1 MSGYDATKMS
11 HNAAYR
17 LMNGRFGYTDRQ
29 NPLSEPLVPSVLT
42 DDNDNVT
49 DTLDPKIEGIVNQRV
64 RLIRHGGVAQQ
75 ERMIYDKRRSL
86 DSALLY
92 SYQGANISKVGDEQN
107 SFRALINP
115 NKLKMDYDDKIVSV
129 GYEYG
134 LQPGDVFHWLGTN
147 TYWLIYLQDITELAY
162 FRGNIRKCS
171 YQVHWKDEDG
181 LHSSWIALR
190 GPVETKIDYIQKH
203 QISIDK
209 PNYTLNILMPKTEAA
224 LKYFQRYAKFYL
236 QDSDSTC
243 WRVTAVDHVAT
254 PGIIEFTAIE
264 YYANEDEDDIENGL
278 VGVLKPI
285 PIDPNEEQVNR
296 IIQGETFIKPYI
308 HYYYQY
314 VNPNSDNSIYEWSID
329 NDKKPIELAINP
341 NNPCEVQLIWRAS
354 YSGQFKLLCNGVEK
368 IIIVESLT

>member
-42 DDNDNVT
+42 DDNDDVT
-49 DTLDPKIEGIVNQRV
+49 DILDPKVEGIVNQRV
-64 RLIRHGGVAQQ
+64 RLMRHGGVAQQ

-171 YQVHWKDEDG
+171 YQVNWEDEDG

-190 GPVETKIDYIQKH
+190 GPVETKIDYVQKH
-203 QISIDK
+203 QISLDK
-209 PNYTLNILMPKTEAA
+209 PNYTLNILMPKTDEV
-224 LKYFQRYAKFYL
+224 LKYFKRYAKFYL
-236 QDSDSTC
+236 QEDKSVC
-243 WRVTAVDHVAT
+243 WKVTAVDTITT
-254 PGIIEFTAIE
+254 PGIVEFTAIE
-264 YYANEDEDDIENGL
+264 SYINKDEDDLEQGL
-278 VGVLKPI
+278 VGKLVE
-285 PIDPNEEQVNR
+285 IDKHPNPDEVEQE
-296 IIQGETFIKPYI
+296 IIGPTFIKPKVSYI
-308 HYYYQY
+308 YTNQQNTT
-314 VNPNSDNSIYEWSID
+314 VQWTINPNSAPIQLEID
-329 NDKKPIELAINP
+329 PENP
-341 NNPCEVQLIWRAS
+341 NKIQLIWSAN
-354 YSGQFKLLCNGVEK
+354 YSGQFTLSNGHISK
-368 IIIVESLT
+368 TIIVESLF